1 MDLGFILLA
10 VALTGLVI
18 FIVAQPF
25 FENRAAPAQ
34 ADDIVAGLSAERDT
48 ILAAVRDLDFDHAT
62 GKIEDADYAA
72 QRAKLMAQGAEVLKR
87 LDAAGGGV
95 VVEPI
100 DPASAIEQAIAARR
114 KTPIA
119 ATVVV
124 GPRSMPA
131 ATCPGCGAAA
141 AADARFCGQCG
152 ATLGRACAQCSARLA
167 AEDRFCGACGAPVAE
182 EARS

>member
-87 LDAAGGGV
+87 LDAAG
-95 VVEPI
+95 
-100 DPASAIEQAIAARR
+100 
-114 KTPIA
+114 
-119 ATVVV
+119 
-124 GPRSMPA
+124 
-131 ATCPGCGAAA
+131 
-141 AADARFCGQCG
+141 
-152 ATLGRACAQCSARLA
+152 
-167 AEDRFCGACGAPVAE
+167 
-182 EARS
+182 